1 MLVMVDDGVGFD
13 FHGTWSLDRLVT
25 AGVGPRVIKERV
37 LSLNGNLMIESTPTG
52 ARIEI
57 SIPKVSN
64 MNPFQSLTLSKQ
76 RQHESYSS
84 SNR

>member
-13 FHGTWSLDRLVT
+13 FQGTWSLEQLVA

-37 LSLNGNLMIESTPTG
+37 LSLNGTLMIESTPTG

-57 SIPKVSN
+57 SIPKVSE
-64 MNPFQSLTLSKQ
+64 MNPFQTLTLSNQ